1 MKKVM
6 LGLLVSLS
14 ALTSVKADTFATLP
28 NQGGGK
34 IVITDERCVVNGKH
48 YDKLNR
54 AYFYTSSGTSGEG
67 CWTTEG
73 EVIVIVWEADDKV
86 RRYPMENFTL
96 GPKYKNNSNRNNK
109 GTL

>member
-1 MKKVM
+1 
-6 LGLLVSLS
+6 VST
-14 ALTSVKADTFATLP
+14 AVKADTFATLP

-34 IVITDERCVVNGKH
+34 IVITDERCVVNGRH
-48 YDKLNR
+48 YEKLNR

-73 EVIVIVWEADDKV
+73 EVIVIVWESDDKV

-96 GPKYKNNSNRNNK
+96 APKYKNNSRNNR
-109 GTL
+109 GSL

>member
-1 MKKVM
+1 MLVS
-6 LGLLVSLS
+6 LGLLLSVST
-14 ALTSVKADTFATLP
+14 AVKAETFATLP

-34 IVITDERCVVNGKH
+34 IVLTDERCVVNGRH

-73 EVIVIVWEADDKV
+73 ETIVVVWENDDKV

-96 GPKYKNNSNRNNK
+96 GPKYKNNNNSRNSRNA
-109 GTL
+109 L